1 MKSAALSNMLLAVS
15 LSATAAIAAAHGD
28 VKCTSAPKSEWKSN
42 EELARKLQAEGW
54 VIRRMEMTRS
64 CYEVYAKDPKGKRV
78 EAFFDP
84 VTFARVE
91 E

>member
-1 MKSAALSNMLLAVS
+1 MTSTLTRIALPLLLAF
-15 LSATAAIAAAHGD
+15 AAGTASAHGD
-28 VKCTSAPKSEWKSN
+28 VKCTTKPKSEWKSH
-42 EELARKLQAEGW
+42 EELAEKLKKEGW
-54 VIRRMEMTRS
+54 VIRRMEATSS

>member
-1 MKSAALSNMLLAVS
+1 MNTTRVLLTLLLAI
-15 LSATAAIAAAHGD
+15 SAGAASAHGD
-28 VKCTSAPKSEWKSN
+28 VKCTTKPQSEWKSHD
-42 EELARKLQAEGW
+42 ELAKKLKSEGW
-54 VIRRMEMTRS
+54 QIRRMEATKS

>member
-1 MKSAALSNMLLAVS
+1 MTSTLTRIALPLLLA
-15 LSATAAIAAAHGD
+15 LAAGTAAAHGD
-28 VKCTSAPKSEWKSN
+28 VKCTTKPKSEWKSH
-42 EELARKLQAEGW
+42 EELAEKLKKEGW
-54 VIRRMEMTRS
+54 VIRRMEATNS

>member
-1 MKSAALSNMLLAVS
+1 MTSTLTRIALPLLLA
-15 LSATAAIAAAHGD
+15 LAAGTASAHGD
-28 VKCTSAPKSEWKSN
+28 VKCTTKPKSEWKSH
-42 EELARKLQAEGW
+42 EELAEKLKKEGW
-54 VIRRMEMTRS
+54 VIRRMEVSSS

>member
-1 MKSAALSNMLLAVS
+1 MNIALVRCTLPLLLA
-15 LSATAAIAAAHGD
+15 LAAGAASAHGD
-28 VKCTSAPKSEWKSN
+28 VKCTTKPKAEWKSH
-42 EELARKLQAEGW
+42 EELAKKLTQEGW
-54 VIRRMEMTRS
+54 QIRRMEATTS
-64 CYEVYAKDPKGKRV
+64 CYEVYAKDPQGKRV

>member
-1 MKSAALSNMLLAVS
+1 MTSTLTRIALPLLLA
-15 LSATAAIAAAHGD
+15 LAAGTASAHGD
-28 VKCTSAPKSEWKSN
+28 VKCTTKPKSEWKSH
-42 EELARKLQAEGW
+42 EELAEKLKKEGW
-54 VIRRMEMTRS
+54 VIRRMEATSS

>member
-1 MKSAALSNMLLAVS
+1 MNKQLVRIALPLLLALSAG
-15 LSATAAIAAAHGD
+15 AASAHGD
-28 VKCTSAPKSEWKSN
+28 VKCTTKPKSEWKPH
-42 EELARKLQAEGW
+42 EELAQKLTKEGW
-54 VIRRMEMTRS
+54 QIRRMEATNS

>member
-1 MKSAALSNMLLAVS
+1 MTSTLTRIALPLLLA
-15 LSATAAIAAAHGD
+15 LAAGTAAAHGD
-28 VKCTSAPKSEWKSN
+28 VKCTTKPKSEWKSH
-42 EELARKLQAEGW
+42 EELAEKLKKEGW
-54 VIRRMEMTRS
+54 VIRRMEVSSS